1 MTTEKQYQPLPEM
14 SSVISYLIQID
25 QPEPYIQK
33 QQKSTEQLIPTHLT
47 KCVWVTIIIKEN
59 RLLFWGDDKGGIRSK
74 KAEAVI

>member
-33 QQKSTEQLIPTHLT
+33 QQKSTEQLILAHLT

-59 RLLFWGDDKGGIRSK
+59 RLSFWGMTREGLEVK
-74 KAEAVI
+74 KQRQ